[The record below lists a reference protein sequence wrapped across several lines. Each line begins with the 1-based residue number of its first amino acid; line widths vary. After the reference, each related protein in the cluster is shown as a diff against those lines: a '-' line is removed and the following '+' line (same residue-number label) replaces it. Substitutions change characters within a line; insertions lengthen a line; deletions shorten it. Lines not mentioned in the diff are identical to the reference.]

1 VRFLLRRTSIRTF
14 CQRILILTV
23 PLRRA
28 SITFFCL
35 LSIVAP
41 TSFAAA
47 QNHFSPTPESNLK
60 QHYDAAQ
67 HFQQLGELGKSAH
80 EYREFIAEAL
90 DQLASGYA
98 HTSNY
103 DQAAPLF
110 DEALALTPDEP
121 GLLLRYAQ
129 AALAHAD
136 FQRAQS
142 LAERVL
148 KNNSSGTPP
157 VDKQTAAL
165 AHQILGRALMKTY
178 QDKEARAE
186 LEKAVAL
193 DPNFQN
199 GYALAVVCLD
209 MGDDKCAN
217 QIFSEMQSSFGD
229 TALIHLEF
237 GLAYGE
243 SDFPVQAIAE
253 FKKAIAENPRLP
265 EAHYSL
271 AAAYLS
277 SSEASSQQKA
287 EVELKKELEISPDNF
302 LAYAALGHIEAI
314 QRQYADAE
322 RDLKHAIALN
332 PDNPDAYLY
341 LGQMYFQMDRS
352 ADAETALREAIQ
364 HTTDVSRN
372 HYQIQKAHY
381 LLGRLLAKSGRDA
394 EAQAEMQIVQQ
405 LMSRSL
411 ARDKDRLSGM
421 APAQTAA
428 SGANSSTVAMATVD
442 TDKSTAN
449 AGDEH
454 AVEAFRQQIVSPV
467 ADSYNNLGAIAASG
481 KDYTTALAC
490 FQHASEWNPNL
501 EGLDYNWGRAAF
513 MASQFKDA
521 VPPLTRYLEAHPED
535 SGIRSPL
542 AISLFMTKDY
552 SGVVET
558 LQPVLSSIDA
568 VPQVEYVYAESLVQT
583 GQRAAGVERLAALEK
598 TDPGI
603 PDVHRA
609 LGEAYADG
617 NTPDMQKAASE
628 LAAAVRL
635 NPLDAQAHYDLGR
648 LDLQKGDVQA
658 AIIELQTAV
667 HLKPDDLEAH
677 SALAAAYKQASRPD
691 DAQREEKLYEQ
702 LQTSQHASPK

>member
-1 VRFLLRRTSIRTF
+1 M
-14 CQRILILTV
+14 

-28 SITFFCL
+28 SIALFCAL
-35 LSIVAP
+35 FLVGA
-41 TSFAAA
+41 TSSA
-47 QNHFSPTPESNLK
+47 QNHASPASESSLK
-60 QHYDAAQ
+60 QHYDEAQ
-67 HFQQLGELGKSAH
+67 HFQQLGEMDKSAH

-90 DQLASGYA
+90 GQLASGDA
-98 HTSNY
+98 HAGNY

-129 AALAHAD
+129 AALANGD

-142 LAERVL
+142 LADHVL
-148 KNNSSGTPP
+148 KNNSSDTQP

-165 AHQILGRALMKTY
+165 AHQILGRDLMKTY
-178 QDKEARAE
+178 QDKDARAE

-229 TALIHLEF
+229 TAPLHLEF

-243 SDFPVQAIAE
+243 SDFPMQAIAE
-253 FKKAIAENPRLP
+253 FKEAIAENPKLP

-271 AAAYLS
+271 AAAYLDS
-277 SSEASSQQKA
+277 SVASSQQKA

-302 LAYAALGHIEAI
+302 LAYAAIGHIEAI

-341 LGQMYFQMDRS
+341 LGQMYFEMNRS
-352 ADAETALREAIQ
+352 TDAETALREAIQ
-364 HTTDVSRN
+364 HTTDASRN

-411 ARDKDRLSGM
+411 TRDKDRLSGM
-421 APAQTAA
+421 APAQTTAN
-428 SGANSSTVAMATVD
+428 SANSSMVAMATVD
-442 TDKSTAN
+442 EDKSATN
-449 AGDEH
+449 GDGEH
-454 AVEAFRQQIVSPV
+454 AVEAFRKQIAAPV

-481 KDYTTALAC
+481 KDYTTALTF
-490 FQHASEWNPNL
+490 FQHASEWNPSL

-521 VPPLTRYLEAHPED
+521 VPPLTRYLAAHPED
-535 SGIRSPL
+535 SGIRSAL

-552 SGVVET
+552 SGVVKT

-568 VPQVEYVYAESLVQT
+568 VPQIEYVYAESLVQT
-583 GQRAAGVERLAALEK
+583 GQWVAGVERLAALEK
-598 TDPGI
+598 ASPEV

-617 NTPDMQKAASE
+617 NTPDMQKAAAE

-648 LDLQKGDVQA
+648 LNLQRGDVQA

-667 HLKPDDLEAH
+667 HLKPDDIEEH
-677 SALAAAYKQASRPD
+677 SELAAAYKQASRTD

-702 LQTSQHASPK
+702 LQASQHASPR